1 MRAVSSPSLC
11 ENPLDIVKC
20 PQKKA
25 RRDETVQTHP
35 PQSSNSTTTTSVLQ
49 KFRKTFSNLKGKSSS
64 SSISSNNGPV
74 ALAPTNGVVGGGNS
88 NHVSSNNSSVASINS
103 GSIHPMV
110 NTTSF
115 DNADIIKYRFGPLI
129 WRTSKERRKTKH
141 HRRDKCNSGD
151 SGIQVE
157 LENDENVISN
167 DVIDGLNASP
177 SFNVRVRRANSAKVA
192 SNSMASTAKARVL
205 KRNEGSDKL
214 YLTPIRSL
222 SQPYGLNQIAPCKCI
237 YHLSL
242 PFLLLSFG
250 SLSFEYFWHAPLPIK
265 TFTHFLSPSPPLS
278 RCVCAQ
284 NEIFSHAHVV
294 HQACLIV
301 AKKEKKKQVQRYFRF
316 KFIRFY
322 LLKPLMHCMCAK

>member
-11 ENPLDIVKC
+11 ENPLDTVKC
-20 PQKKA
+20 PQKKP
-25 RRDETVQTHP
+25 RRDETVQTIETHP

-64 SSISSNNGPV
+64 SSISSNTGTI
-74 ALAPTNGVVGGGNS
+74 ALASMNGIIGGNS

-103 GSIHPMV
+103 GNIHAMV
-110 NTTSF
+110 NTTNGTF

-237 YHLSL
+237 
-242 PFLLLSFG
+242 SF
-250 SLSFEYFWHAPLPIK
+250 
-265 TFTHFLSPSPPLS
+265 
-278 RCVCAQ
+278 
-284 NEIFSHAHVV
+284 
-294 HQACLIV
+294 
-301 AKKEKKKQVQRYFRF
+301 
-316 KFIRFY
+316 
-322 LLKPLMHCMCAK
+322 